1 MVAARFSGI
10 LGIEL
15 EKPSVQETRA
25 VRASVAERE
34 ATLSNQDTIVGYFI
48 EEAKEHLGTLERGLM
63 NLAETVGDQ
72 EEVNELFRAAHS
84 IKGGA
89 GMLSFGPIQKTA
101 HHLED
106 AFKVLQ
112 ESTVSVDAKL
122 ESLFLS
128 GFDVLQDLVGQ
139 LDSPAGFQN
148 DKAQEIFHA
157 AEPKFA
163 ELQKYLE
170 TSQTGGAIPA
180 AAPVSAGAAAV
191 APPPAVATA
200 VGLSNSIRGVL
211 KEMLAQFKQG
221 DTPDNRLKLR
231 QFCDRLQE
239 LAPDKEAWKNLVA
252 TARDAIA
259 NPRHPYRTLAP
270 VAIKELKRGS
280 DFIELDRASE
290 IVPSDSLQQLARA
303 SIAQAMI
310 PVEPNAAATA
320 LVQIFDRQQLQIL
333 IDALQAKR

>member
-1 MVAARFSGI
+1 M
-10 LGIEL
+10 
-15 EKPSVQETRA
+15 
-25 VRASVAERE
+25 
-34 ATLSNQDTIVGYFI
+34 SNQDTIVGYFI

-112 ESTVSVDAKL
+112 ESTVNVDAKL
-122 ESLFLS
+122 ESLFLN

-139 LDSPAGFQN
+139 LESPAGFQD

-170 TSQTGGAIPA
+170 NKGGVVDDGASVAAVAAAAASVPA
-180 AAPVSAGAAAV
+180 AAPT
-191 APPPAVATA
+191 APPKVATP
-200 VGLSNSIRGVL
+200 VELSGRIRNIL
-211 KEMLAQFKQG
+211 KEMLAQYKQA
-221 DTPDNRLKLR
+221 DTPENRLKLR

-239 LAPDKEAWKNLVA
+239 AAPDKEAWKGMVA
-252 TARDAIA
+252 MARDAVA

-270 VAIKELKRGS
+270 VTIKELKRGS

-290 IVPSDSLQQLARA
+290 IVPSDSLRQLARA
-303 SIAQAMI
+303 SMAHAMV
-310 PVEPNAAATA
+310 PVEPNAAATVLA
-320 LVQIFDRQQLQIL
+320 QLFNKQQLDVL
-333 IDALQAKR
+333 INALQAKR